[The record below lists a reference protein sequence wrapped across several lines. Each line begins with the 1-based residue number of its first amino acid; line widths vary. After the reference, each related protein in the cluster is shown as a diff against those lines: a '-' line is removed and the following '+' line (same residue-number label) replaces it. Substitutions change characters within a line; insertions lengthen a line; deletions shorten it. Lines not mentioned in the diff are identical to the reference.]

1 MKITLTRFAK
11 KDGYTVGRLAIDG
24 QYFCDTLEP
33 QWRNLAAGVQKVKGC
48 TAIGEGTYPVVITK
62 SPRFRRWL
70 PLLVG
75 VPQFSGIRIHAG
87 NTADDT
93 EGCILV
99 GWNRL
104 RGRLVNSRSALT
116 LLMNRMVEALAR
128 GEKMVMEVR

>member
-62 SPRFRRWL
+62 SPRFRRWCRCWWACRSSAAYAYTRATRPMTPRAASL
-70 PLLVG
+70 WDG
-75 VPQFSGIRIHAG
+75 
-87 NTADDT
+87 TA
-93 EGCILV
+93 
-99 GWNRL
+99 
-104 RGRLVNSRSALT
+104 
-116 LLMNRMVEALAR
+116 
-128 GEKMVMEVR
+128 

>member
-1 MKITLTRFAK
+1 MEITLTRIAK
-11 KDGYTVGRLAIDG
+11 KDGYTIGRMAIGG

-33 QWRNLAAGVQKVKGC
+33 QWRNLKAGERKMPGR

-62 SPRFRRWL
+62 SPRLCRWL

-87 NTADDT
+87 NTAEDT

-104 RGRLVNSRSALT
+104 KGRLVNSRSALT
-116 LLMNRMVEALAR
+116 LLMNRMVEALAK
-128 GEKMVMEVR
+128 GEKIVIEVR

>member
-1 MKITLTRFAK
+1 MTRIAK
-11 KDGYTVGRLAIDG
+11 KDGYTIGRLAIGG
-24 QYFCDTLEP
+24 QYFCDPLEP
-33 QWRNLAAGVQKVKGC
+33 QWRNLAGGVAKVPGR
-48 TAIGEGTYPVVITK
+48 TAIGEGAYPVVITK

-70 PLLVG
+70 PLLLG
-75 VPQFSGIRIHAG
+75 VPRFSGIRIHAG

-128 GEKMVMEVR
+128 GEKIVIEVM

>member
-1 MKITLTRFAK
+1 MEITLTRIAK
-11 KDGYTVGRLAIDG
+11 KDGYTIGRLAIGG
-24 QYFCDTLEP
+24 QYFCATH
-33 QWRNLAAGVQKVKGC
+33 
-48 TAIGEGTYPVVITK
+48 GT
-62 SPRFRRWL
+62 
-70 PLLVG
+70 
-75 VPQFSGIRIHAG
+75 RIPAG

-128 GEKMVMEVR
+128 GEKIVIEVM

>member
-1 MKITLTRFAK
+1 MP
-11 KDGYTVGRLAIDG
+11 GR
-24 QYFCDTLEP
+24 
-33 QWRNLAAGVQKVKGC
+33 
-48 TAIGEGTYPVVITK
+48 TAIGEGAYPVVITK

-70 PLLVG
+70 PLLLG
-75 VPQFSGIRIHAG
+75 VPRFSGIRIHAG

-128 GEKMVMEVR
+128 GEKIVIEVM

>member
-1 MKITLTRFAK
+1 MEIKLTRIAK
-11 KDGYTVGRLAIDG
+11 KDGYTIGRMAIGG

-33 QWRNLAAGVQKVKGC
+33 QWRNLKGGERKMPGR

-62 SPRFRRWL
+62 SPRFCRWL

-87 NTADDT
+87 NTAEDT

-104 RGRLVNSRSALT
+104 KGRLVNSRSALT
-116 LLMNRMVEALAR
+116 LLMNRMVEALAK
-128 GEKMVMEVR
+128 GEKIVIEVR